1 MPPTVLNFIPKNETA
16 KIYLNTVFENFE
28 EINYLKELNIYAE
41 ESFSLSSLINVQT
54 KIIESLIGLIK
65 NRKKTIFING
75 TNPRNFRNLESID
88 GNEIGDVEIKNRVQ
102 NNLYLSTRSK
112 NVLNKICDLS
122 KDKNFR
128 LHIVTAPIP
137 KSVYLKWKNSS
148 QLLNLKKSIFNIEK
162 GNCKIVKFF
171 DMNQKTIY
179 PDYAFRDIDHL
190 KSPGWSSKYAI
201 EIETFVDKLN

>member
-1 MPPTVLNFIPKNETA
+1 M
-16 KIYLNTVFENFE
+16 
-28 EINYLKELNIYAE
+28 
-41 ESFSLSSLINVQT
+41 
-54 KIIESLIGLIK
+54 
-65 NRKKTIFING
+65 
-75 TNPRNFRNLESID
+75 
-88 GNEIGDVEIKNRVQ
+88 
-102 NNLYLSTRSK
+102 
-112 NVLNKICDLS
+112 S

-137 KSVYLKWKNSS
+137 KIVYLKWKNSS

-190 KSPGWSSKYAI
+190 KSPGWSSKYAR
-201 EIETFVDKLN
+201 EIETFIGKLN